1 MQLFPYRELIF
12 KAIYFSIF
20 RTFHLAFGF
29 KSSKSDNFHLINES
43 SKTLYMSNQILII
56 DDLLTSKDDFEKNV
70 EKLNLD
76 YEIVWDKRECA
87 PVKVEVIVTVLKKMN
102 KEYLQQFSNL
112 KMIAVAFTGYDSVDM
127 EYCKEHGIAVYN
139 VPKYSTTSVVELTI
153 GLTIAVLREITYG
166 NDIIRNE
173 KWSFKPG
180 VELSGKTVGIMGTGE
195 IGVEAAK
202 IFKAFG
208 CELIGWSRSES
219 DAFKAIGGRY
229 ISDKQTFLA
238 TSDVVSIHLPLNK
251 QTTGLI
257 TEKELSAMKKTA
269 ILVNTARGAVVKEAD
284 LTEALEQKKIAG
296 AGLDVFEQE
305 PINKDNKLLKLDN
318 VVLTPHVAY
327 KTKEA
332 LNRRMEV
339 AVQNISDFLQS
350 IDTNRVD

>member
-29 KSSKSDNFHLINES
+29 KSSESGNFHLINES
-43 SKTLYMSNQILII
+43 SKTLYMSKQILII

-173 KWSFKPG
+173 
-180 VELSGKTVGIMGTGE
+180 
-195 IGVEAAK
+195 
-202 IFKAFG
+202 
-208 CELIGWSRSES
+208 
-219 DAFKAIGGRY
+219 
-229 ISDKQTFLA
+229 
-238 TSDVVSIHLPLNK
+238 
-251 QTTGLI
+251 
-257 TEKELSAMKKTA
+257 
-269 ILVNTARGAVVKEAD
+269 
-284 LTEALEQKKIAG
+284 
-296 AGLDVFEQE
+296 
-305 PINKDNKLLKLDN
+305 
-318 VVLTPHVAY
+318 
-327 KTKEA
+327 
-332 LNRRMEV
+332 
-339 AVQNISDFLQS
+339 
-350 IDTNRVD
+350 

>member
-1 MQLFPYRELIF
+1 M
-12 KAIYFSIF
+12 
-20 RTFHLAFGF
+20 
-29 KSSKSDNFHLINES
+29 SK
-43 SKTLYMSNQILII
+43 QILII
-56 DDLLTSKDDFEKNV
+56 DDLLTPKEDFEKNV
-70 EKLNLD
+70 RKSNLD

-229 ISDKQTFLA
+229 ISDKQTFFA

-284 LTEALEQKKIAG
+284 LTEALE
-296 AGLDVFEQE
+296 
-305 PINKDNKLLKLDN
+305 
-318 VVLTPHVAY
+318 
-327 KTKEA
+327 
-332 LNRRMEV
+332 
-339 AVQNISDFLQS
+339 
-350 IDTNRVD
+350 